1 MSALDDA
8 ISFVSWH
15 AQCDW
20 DPLRDPS
27 PAECVEEAK
36 LLLSLSLSCG
46 ASFEEIRSMV
56 RIAVH
61 GPNANAPDFVDPR
74 LELLQLRGQMVAD
87 AEFLRNNAEM
97 TLAQAMAIW
106 RTAHRYNE
114 LLAEHAPSPE
124 ARAKYAASL
133 REHEAAM
140 ARAQRGERPY
150 D

>member
-1 MSALDDA
+1 MPTLDDA

-15 AQCDW
+15 AQCEW

-27 PAECVEEAK
+27 PADCIEEAK
-36 LLLSLSLSCG
+36 LLLSLSLSYG

-61 GPNANAPDFVDPR
+61 GPNANREGFVDPR
-74 LELLQLRGQMVAD
+74 LELLQLRCQMEQD
-87 AEFLRNNAEM
+87 AQYLREHAEM
-97 TLAQAMAIW
+97 SVAQAMAIW
-106 RTAHRYNE
+106 RTAHRYNQ

-124 ARAKYAASL
+124 ARAKYATLL
-133 REHEAAM
+133 REHEEAM

-150 D
+150 G